1 MVALRVSLSA
11 GLLSVLAATYAPVSL
26 ACTDGCL
33 FQKFTTLP
41 STQQVRVAAI
51 GDVNGDGRNDI
62 VAVGDLFGGGYGVF
76 VFLQGADGTMQPPVG
91 YFPGPTD
98 TTFPRASSVA
108 IGDMNGDG
116 RKDVVLTTDHGIRV
130 MLQNSQG
137 QLGAVQD
144 YATPANN
151 KLRLADFN
159 HDGRLDVVTA
169 GGTTV
174 SVFLQNASGTLDAPR
189 NYVLADT
196 GIVDLEVGD
205 LNNDGRLDIVAM
217 SAGFFQYRDLAVL
230 LQDASGGFSAPA
242 YYDLPVTDN
251 ASGIGVG
258 DVNGDGRADI
268 VVSDDWAMTI
278 YVFAQNAG
286 GTFDPPV
293 VYPSG
298 TLGSRPEAVEVA
310 DMNQDGRGDVVVLGQ
325 YGNIYVHLQNPD
337 GTLAPAKLHGIGI
350 ATSNPDPHSL
360 AIGDVD
366 GDGKLDVVVAKD
378 LFMGGVDIHYATRA
392 NLRMTFTADQTG
404 GLVGKPVRFTATITN
419 DGPDVATDVRLAHI
433 VPSGMFTNGL
443 MNNSQGSCDD
453 NRRTCALGAMA
464 VGQTATVVSEAFA
477 FSQPGTY
484 TNTVSL
490 TAFNYDGDTSDN
502 TLSATVTVDASA
514 DLQIYGHS
522 VFAPAAGQVSY
533 TVIVV
538 NEGASDAQGVVIS
551 DTLPVGVTPTS
562 ARWTEIWGG
571 TRSGSCDIA
580 GSQVTCQVGALA
592 VTDIFAAKYP
602 VAVFI
607 DGQVTTS
614 ANLLN
619 VAFVSAL
626 TGDPDTSNNVSSLLS
641 TAQGVA
647 INQPPV
653 IAFGGPF
660 TVRLGAAAVLDARD
674 TRDPE
679 GQPVSI
685 TWTFSDGS
693 QAFGGQ
699 ARHVFASVGFSPVTV
714 RVTDNSGAVSTQTFN
729 VSVVDVPPVAMLNS
743 PYSFVRK
750 NAENYLDA
758 NRSYDV
764 DGGALF
770 YSWDFGDGATST
782 GPVGRHTYAASGTF
796 NASATVSDG
805 AASAV
810 ATARV
815 IVLNTKPVAN
825 AGGPYSN
832 SKNQPTSFDGTFSVD
847 GDGDPL
853 TYRWNFG
860 DGTVGTGARPVH
872 TYAHGGVYTVTL
884 AVNDG
889 EVDSAPST
897 TQATV
902 VNHAPVA
909 NGGGPYS
916 AVKGQPV
923 TLNGSGSSDADN
935 DALTYRWDFG
945 DGTTGGGVSPTHVYA
960 KNGRFT
966 LRLIVNDGDVDSAQY
981 QATVDVRNR

>member
-1 MVALRVSLSA
+1 MAALRVSLSA
-11 GLLSVLAATYAPVSL
+11 GVLSVLVATYTPVSL

-41 STQQVRVAAI
+41 NTQRVRVAAI

-62 VAVGDLFGGGYGVF
+62 VAVGDLFGDGYGVF
-76 VFLQGADGTMQPPVG
+76 VFLQGADGSMQPPIG
-91 YFPGPTD
+91 YFPGPND

-108 IGDMNGDG
+108 IGDVNGDG

-159 HDGRLDVVTA
+159 RDGRLDVVSA

-189 NYVLADT
+189 NYVLANT
-196 GIVDLEVGD
+196 GIADLEVGD
-205 LNNDGRLDIVAM
+205 LNNDGRLDIVVM
-217 SAGFFQYRDLAVL
+217 STGFFQYRDLAVL
-230 LQDASGGFSAPA
+230 LQDAAGGFAAPA

-268 VVSDDWAMTI
+268 VVTDDTAMQI
-278 YVFAQNAG
+278 FVFAQNAG

-293 VYPSG
+293 AYNSG
-298 TLGSRPEAVEVA
+298 ELGSRPMAVDVA
-310 DMNQDGRGDVVVLGQ
+310 DMNQDGRADVVVLGQ

-350 ATSNPDPHSL
+350 ATSNNDPHSL
-360 AIGDVD
+360 AVGDVD
-366 GDGKLDVVVAKD
+366 GDGKPDVVVAKD
-378 LFMGGVDIHYATRA
+378 LFIGGVDIHYATRA
-392 NLRMTFTADQTG
+392 NLRMMFTADQTS
-404 GLVGKPVRFTATITN
+404 GLVGKPVRYTATIVN
-419 DGPDVATDVRLAHI
+419 DGPDVATDVRLTHV
-433 VPSGMFTNGL
+433 VPPGMFTTGL
-443 MNNSQGSCDD
+443 MSNSQGSCDD

-477 FSQPGTY
+477 YSQPGTY
-484 TNTVSL
+484 TNTVSI

-502 TLSATVTVDASA
+502 TLSATVTIEPSA

-522 VFAPAAGQVSY
+522 VFAPASGQVSY
-533 TVIVV
+533 TVTVV
-538 NEGASDAQGVVIS
+538 NNGATDAQGVVIA
-551 DTLPVGVTPTS
+551 DTLPAGVTPTS
-562 ARWTEIWGG
+562 ARWAEIWGG

-580 GSQVTCQVGALA
+580 GTQVTCQVGTLA
-592 VTDIFAAKYP
+592 VTDVFAAHYP
-602 VAVFI
+602 VAVFV

-619 VAFVSAL
+619 VAVVSAL
-626 TGDPDTSNNVSSLLS
+626 TGDPDTSNNLSSLLS

-647 INQPPV
+647 VNQPPV
-653 IAFGGPF
+653 IAFAGPSS
-660 TVRLGAAAVLDARD
+660 VRLGAAVVLDARD

-679 GQPVSI
+679 GQAVSI
-685 TWTFSDGS
+685 VWIFSDGS
-693 QAFGGQ
+693 QAFGAQ
-699 ARHVFASVGFSPVTV
+699 ARHVFPTAGASPVTV
-714 RVTDNSGAVSTQTFN
+714 RATDNSGAVSTQTFN
-729 VSVVDVPPVAMLNS
+729 VDVVDVAPVAILSS

-770 YSWDFGDGATST
+770 YSWDFGDGAAST
-782 GPVGRHTYAASGTF
+782 GPVGRHTYATSGTF
-796 NASATVSDG
+796 NASVTVSDG
-805 AASAV
+805 AASAT

-815 IVLNTKPVAN
+815 FVLNTKPVAN
-825 AGGPYSN
+825 AGGRYDN
-832 SKNQPTSFDGTFSVD
+832 AKNQPTNFDGSFSVD

-853 TYRWNFG
+853 TYRWSFG
-860 DGTVGTGARPVH
+860 DGTIGSGARPVH

-884 AVNDG
+884 IVNDG

-897 TQATV
+897 AQVTV
-902 VNHAPVA
+902 TNHAPVA

-923 TLNGSGSSDADN
+923 TVNGSGSSDADN

-945 DGTTGGGVSPTHVYA
+945 DGTTGGGATPTHVYA

-966 LRLIVNDGDVDSAQY
+966 LKLTVNDGDVDSAVY
-981 QATVDVRNR
+981 QTTVDVRNR